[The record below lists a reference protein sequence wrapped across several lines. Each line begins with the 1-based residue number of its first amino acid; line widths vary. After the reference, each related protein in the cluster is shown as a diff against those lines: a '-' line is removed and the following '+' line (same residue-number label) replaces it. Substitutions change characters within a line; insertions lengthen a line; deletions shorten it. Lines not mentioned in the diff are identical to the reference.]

1 MNRGRR
7 MILEVDG
14 LNKNFGKKQVL
25 KDISFTLEMGEI
37 LAIIGPSGA
46 GKTTILRCINSLEK
60 CDSGT
65 IRIDGSYLCKDYNNK
80 SVYASSEEMRFIR
93 KKIGLVFQNYNL
105 FPHMSVIENIIE
117 APINVFGASKN
128 EARDRAL
135 ELLNTMGLEDKID
148 SYPFELSGGQKQRVA
163 IARACALNPKIMCL
177 DEPTSALDPELRE
190 GISNIIEKLVENN
203 MSILI
208 ITHDMAFA
216 KRTADKIIFMEDG
229 QIVQEDRKEQF
240 FNNFKN
246 NRIRKFMA
254 L

>member
-1 MNRGRR
+1 MV
-7 MILEVDG
+7 LEVDG
-14 LNKNFGKKQVL
+14 LNKSFGGKQVL
-25 KDISFTLEMGEI
+25 KDISFQMKVGEI
-37 LAIIGPSGA
+37 LTIIGPSGA
-46 GKTTILRCINSLEK
+46 GKTTILRCINSLEE

-65 IRIDGSYLCKDYNNK
+65 IKIDGEYLCKDNGNK
-80 SVYASSEEMRFIR
+80 SIYANPKEMKSIR

-105 FPHMSVIENIIE
+105 FPHMSVMQNIIE
-117 APINVFGASKN
+117 APVNVFGISKR
-128 EARDRAL
+128 EAIDKAL
-135 ELLNTMGLEDKID
+135 ELLRIMELEDKRD

-190 GISNIIEKLVENN
+190 GIANIIERLANNN

-216 KRTADKIIFMEDG
+216 ERVADKIIFMEDG
-229 QIVQEDRKEQF
+229 KIAQEGKKEDF
-240 FNNFKN
+240 FNNFEDD
-246 NRIRKFMA
+246 RIRKFIA